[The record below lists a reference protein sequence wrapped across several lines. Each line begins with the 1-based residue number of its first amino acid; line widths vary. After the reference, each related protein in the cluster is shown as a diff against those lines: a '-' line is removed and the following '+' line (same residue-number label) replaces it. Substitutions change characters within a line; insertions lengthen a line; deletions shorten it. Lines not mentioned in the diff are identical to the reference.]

1 MIGMSARAP
10 SGTSWA
16 AWSLFGLALALF
28 AGFAVLAAPGSPAQG
43 PRVGAVDVLVFVL
56 FLAYA
61 AVGALVASRRP
72 ANPIGWLFLCQGL
85 LFELTAFSLGYV
97 KHGLFA
103 RPGSLPAATGMA
115 WVGQWLWIPEFFALP
130 ALFFLFFPNGRLRS
144 SRWRVVVWLIAAVS
158 VAGFISSALA
168 PGSLGGSLS
177 SIQNPF
183 GIEGAQSALRLLGTV
198 ATGTGGPAFLAA
210 LASFILRFRGSRG
223 AERHQLKWLA
233 YAAVLVALS
242 FGVGD
247 VLQALGVPGSVTSN
261 FWVLP
266 VVLIPVAAGIAVLG
280 YRLYDI
286 DILISK
292 TIVFGALAGFATA
305 VYVAM
310 VAGIG
315 AAVGRSAGS
324 NAALAIAATAV
335 AAVAFQPVR
344 ERMHRRVRR
353 VVFGPPTAAE
363 LEAGVSIGCLGAFRV
378 FRDAEPVPASAW
390 QSKKARTLL
399 KILVARRGRATTRDF
414 LMEALWPEEDPERL
428 ANRLSVA
435 LATVRAVLDPAKRHP
450 PDHFLAGDKDAVRLN
465 LANLPVDVEAFMA
478 LAERGLA
485 LDRQGREVE
494 ADSLLRQAE
503 AAYPG
508 DFLEEDLYE
517 DWAAAL
523 REEARSTY
531 VSVARALA
539 QRSSAAADHDT
550 AARYYLRILGKDGW
564 DEGAHLGL
572 VEALERAGRH
582 GDARRRYQ
590 AYVSRMDEIQVP
602 VTAFPGPGR
611 IAPQAP

>member
-10 SGTSWA
+10 RETSCVG
-16 AWSLFGLALALF
+16 WSLFGLALALL
-28 AGFAVLAAPGSPAQG
+28 AGFAVLSALGSSSQG
-43 PRVGAVDVLVFVL
+43 PRVSARDVLVFVL

-61 AVGALVASRRP
+61 AVGALVSSRRP

-85 LFELTAFSLGYV
+85 LFEFTAFSLGYV
-97 KHGLFA
+97 RYGLFA

-115 WVGQWLWIPEFFALP
+115 WVGQWIWIPEFFTLP
-130 ALFFLFFPNGRLRS
+130 ALFFLLFPDGRLRS
-144 SRWRVVVWLIAAVS
+144 SRWRVVVWLIGAVS

-183 GIEGAQSALRLLGTV
+183 GIEGARPGLSVLGTV
-198 ATGTGGPAFLAA
+198 ATGIGGPAFLAA

-223 AERHQLKWLA
+223 AVRQQLKWLA
-233 YAAVLVALS
+233 YAAVLLVLS

-247 VLQALGVPGSVTSN
+247 LLQALGLPGSVTSN
-261 FWVLP
+261 FWVVP
-266 VVLIPVAAGIAVLG
+266 VTLIPVAAGIAVLR

-292 TIVFGALAGFATA
+292 TIVFGALAASATA
-305 VYVAM
+305 VYVAV

-315 AAVGRSAGS
+315 AAVGRTTGW
-324 NAALAIAATAV
+324 NVVAIAATAV
-335 AAVAFQPVR
+335 VAVAFQPVR
-344 ERMHRRVRR
+344 ERMHRLVRR
-353 VVFGPPTAAE
+353 LIFGSPAAAE
-363 LEAGVSIGCLGAFRV
+363 LEAGVAIRCLGAFRV
-378 FRDAEPVPASAW
+378 FRDGEPVSAAAW

-399 KILVARRGRATTRDF
+399 KILVARRGRSTTRDF
-414 LMEALWPEEDPERL
+414 LMEALWPGEDPDKL

-450 PDHFLAGDKDAVRLN
+450 PGHFLASDKDAVRLN

-478 LAERGLA
+478 LAEPGLA
-485 LDRQGREVE
+485 LDREGREKE
-494 ADSLLRQAE
+494 AVSLLRAAE
-503 AAYPG
+503 AAYTG

-523 REEARSTY
+523 REAARSTY

-539 QRSSAAADHDT
+539 RRASAAADHDT
-550 AARYYLRILGKDGW
+550 AARHYLRILEKDGW

-582 GDARRRYQ
+582 GDARRRYR
-590 AYVSRMDEIQVP
+590 AYVERMEEIEVP
-602 VTAFPGPGR
+602 ATAFPLRSEPL
-611 IAPQAP
+611 AK